1 MTNDGPVLVVGGT
14 GMLGRQVISALLA
27 RGKPVRALVRPA
39 SDAAALTKVGV
50 EIARGD
56 MMEPASLLPALDG
69 VDAVITTAAGYTRHS
84 KGDTAEIDTIGNQ
97 NLIDAASQ
105 TGVRRFVLTSILTS
119 DQTPHVPHF
128 WHKKLAED
136 RLEEKGVPLVS
147 LRPGAFLDMIT
158 RMRGD
163 SFAKGRIM
171 WFGSPTIPLTFVL
184 SEDVA
189 GYLADA
195 VDVPGVEGQRIDIGW
210 DRAVS
215 VSEVAQIA
223 GRLLGRE
230 IRVRAVP
237 AAVPCHHPPNH
248 RSMPAVPERHDPP
261 GQPRPVG
268 GARVP
273 QCVRVHARGSAQTTA
288 VGKFSPMVND
298 MGAMMR
304 WFQTGRYVA
313 DPTRQREVFGEVPT
327 AEEAIARLLQKLGH
341 TIPG

>member
-39 SDAAALTKVGV
+39 SDAAALTRV
-50 EIARGD
+50 EVDIARGD

-230 IRVRAVP
+230 IRVRAIP
-237 AAVPCHHPPNH
+237 AAVVNGL
-248 RSMPAVPERHDPP
+248 ATV
-261 GQPRPVG
+261 
-268 GARVP
+268 
-273 QCVRVHARGSAQTTA
+273 

-304 WFQTGRYVA
+304 WFQTGRYFA